1 MADNKA
7 KPKITVENQTNPVTQ
22 EVKQKVKF
30 PTEIIDLP
38 SKGWFYP
45 SDSPFAGGQVELRYM
60 TAKEE
65 DILTSQNLVK
75 KGVVIDRLLTSLLEE
90 PYKSA
95 YNDLL
100 IGDKNAI
107 MIAARVLGYGK
118 EYKVEINDGAGN
130 KQEETIDLTSLDDKE
145 IDFDNYEKGSSNFD
159 LELPASKRHITFTLL
174 TQGKELQI
182 ENELKGLKKMTKRT
196 GIDVEMT
203 TRLKHLIT
211 SIDGDEESAS
221 IRNFVDNEML
231 SLDSRALREAVQA
244 VNPDV
249 DMSVLFTSQ
258 ESGEEMI
265 VDIPI
270 TTEFFWPRAGK

>member
-1 MADNKA
+1 MTNKA
-7 KPKITVENQTNPVTQ
+7 KPQITVESTTNPVTS
-22 EVKQKVKF
+22 EVKQEVKF

-45 SDSPFAGGQVELRYM
+45 PDSPFAGGQVELRYM

-95 YNDLL
+95 YNSLL

-107 MIAARVLGYGK
+107 MVAARVLGYGK
-118 EYKVEINDGAGN
+118 EYKVEINDGSGN
-130 KQEETIDLTSLDDKE
+130 KQEEVIDLTSLDDKE
-145 IDFDNYEKGSSNFD
+145 IDFEKFPKNSNNFD
-159 LELPASKRHITFTLL
+159 LELPHSKRNITFSLL

-182 ENELKGLKKMTKRT
+182 ETELKGLKKMVKRT

-211 SIDGDEESAS
+211 SIDGNEESAV
-221 IRNFVDNEML
+221 IRNFVDKEML
-231 SLDSRALREAVQA
+231 SLDSRALREAIIE

-249 DMSVLFTSQ
+249 DMTVLFTSQ
-258 ESGEEMI
+258 ETGDDMI

>member
-1 MADNKA
+1 
-7 KPKITVENQTNPVTQ
+7 
-22 EVKQKVKF
+22 
-30 PTEIIDLP
+30 
-38 SKGWFYP
+38 
-45 SDSPFAGGQVELRYM
+45 
-60 TAKEE
+60 
-65 DILTSQNLVK
+65 
-75 KGVVIDRLLTSLLEE
+75 
-90 PYKSA
+90 
-95 YNDLL
+95 
-100 IGDKNAI
+100 
-107 MIAARVLGYGK
+107 
-118 EYKVEINDGAGN
+118 
-130 KQEETIDLTSLDDKE
+130 
-145 IDFDNYEKGSSNFD
+145 
-159 LELPASKRHITFTLL
+159 
-174 TQGKELQI
+174 
-182 ENELKGLKKMTKRT
+182 MTKRT